1 MRAAWVDPTPTV
13 LIFSSI
19 YGGGD
24 ASPGFPAGRQTCI
37 QSSGQRRLGGTS
49 IDPDSQAGLCNHYT
63 IRVGRSFSFVPRV
76 HGITCCNIGLSFTS
90 G

>member
-24 ASPGFPAGRQTCI
+24 ASPGFRQGGKRASNRQVNAG
-37 QSSGQRRLGGTS
+37 SAARRST
-49 IDPDSQAGLCNHYT
+49 QAGLCNHNT
-63 IRVGRSFSFVPRV
+63 IRVGRSFSFVP
-76 HGITCCNIGLSFTS
+76 GSTA
-90 G
+90 